1 MQGNPHTH
9 THIYIYIYIC
19 ILTSGEYLGCVSG
32 EEERALFAAD
42 HEEELQLR
50 LCQVLHFVHDD
61 VVDGSA
67 AVAVLLQL
75 TVGMVDRVH
84 LVVQTQRSL
93 LPLDGVSERSQGRI
107 L

>member
-1 MQGNPHTH
+1 
-9 THIYIYIYIC
+9 
-19 ILTSGEYLGCVSG
+19 
-32 EEERALFAAD
+32 
-42 HEEELQLR
+42 
-50 LCQVLHFVHDD
+50 
-61 VVDGSA
+61 
-67 AVAVLLQL
+67 L